1 MLPCE
6 IYSLHALTIS
16 TRKLRS
22 NKRSIPEPLGEVVSV
37 VGAGDGGRTTAIQ
50 TKRVVGSNGGDS
62 EDGRDGGVD
71 AAGFSLIDAVV
82 LCFNITQLRHLV

>member
-1 MLPCE
+1 M
-6 IYSLHALTIS
+6 TIS
-16 TRKLRS
+16 TRKNRL
-22 NKRSIPEPLGEVVSV
+22 NKLSIPEPLDGVVNDA
-37 VGAGDGGRTTAIQ
+37 GAGYVAFGATQIRTNG
-50 TKRVVGSNGGDS
+50 VVGSNGGDS